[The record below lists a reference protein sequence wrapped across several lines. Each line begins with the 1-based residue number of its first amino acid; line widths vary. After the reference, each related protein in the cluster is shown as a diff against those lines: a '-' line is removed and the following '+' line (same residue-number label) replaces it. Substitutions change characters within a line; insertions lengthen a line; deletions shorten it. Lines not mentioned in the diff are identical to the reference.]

1 MGHTPSAD
9 DNEED
14 TIMSLIR
21 RSALSVV
28 AGLLALAVAG
38 CEGSTKKEVKVE
50 DYKFVN
56 DVSGL
61 KRMPDEE
68 GVIVYDR
75 EGVNFAAYD
84 KFIMDPVK
92 VVYNNE
98 EMRNLDQEKLKEI
111 QQYFVTSFTKK
122 LEEGGYKV
130 VKTPSEGTMQ
140 IEIAIVDLQ
149 VPSAAYNAVQVVG
162 SPVAVTVG
170 SITIEAA
177 FRDAS
182 TKRLES
188 VAVARRA
195 GDRLTGTPWSN
206 WSDVEDSVDAWA
218 DEFREFMDTA
228 RNKSKSS

>member
-1 MGHTPSAD
+1 
-9 DNEED
+9 
-14 TIMSLIR
+14 MSEIR
-21 RSALSVV
+21 RFALSLFAISV
-28 AGLLALAVAG
+28 ALAVAG
-38 CEGSTKKEVKVE
+38 CEGSTQKEVKAE

-68 GVIVYDR
+68 GVIVHDR
-75 EGVNFAAYD
+75 EGVDFAAYD
-84 KFIMDPVK
+84 KFIIDPVK

-111 QQYFVTSFTKK
+111 QAYFVESFSKK

-130 VKTPSEGTMQ
+130 VKTPSKGTMRVQ
-140 IEIAIVDLQ
+140 IAIVDLN
-149 VPSAAYNAVQVVG
+149 VPSAAYNAVQIVG
-162 SPVAVTVG
+162 SPVAATVG

-195 GDRLTGTPWSN
+195 GDRLSGTPWSN
-206 WSDVEDSVDAWA
+206 WADVEASVDAWA
-218 DEFREFMDTA
+218 DEFRAYMDSV
-228 RNKSKSS
+228 REKPS